1 MSVAF
6 ALTLAAISTVQ
17 PHCSWD
23 RPGVNPYT
31 GNAAAALD
39 RYGDIPAEIRATL
52 KRRMEDGLA
61 DDKVS
66 IKRDSIGGKYAYEP
80 AIREMHFGRASVCR
94 TVTRAKWSAERD
106 EPGVVYCVKEHC
118 ILVPKICGNVSRVTR
133 RTAAA
138 PASAAAPPPA
148 QARELGDGAN
158 GHDLGLADAEPQEE
172 LTEEELQKLHA
183 RDHEYM
189 PRSIGVGAAADPEL
203 VALGESEEGQRWLDR
218 NRNPFDPV
226 HDNEFIPSAVPE
238 AQTWA
243 MLLAGLGLLGWAKRR
258 AAKRA

>member
-31 GNAAAALD
+31 GSAAAALE
-39 RYGDIPAEIRATL
+39 RYSDMPAEIRAVL
-52 KRRMEDGLA
+52 KRRIEQGQP

-80 AIREMHFGRASVCR
+80 AIRDMHFGRASVCR

-106 EPGVVYCVKEHC
+106 EPGVVYCAKEHC
-118 ILVPKICGNVSRVTR
+118 ILVPKICGNVSRISR
-133 RTAAA
+133 SKA
-138 PASAAAPPPA
+138 PSVAAAPPAPA
-148 QARELGDGAN
+148 ARELEDGAK
-158 GHDLGLADAEPQEE
+158 GKDLGLVDAEPQEE
-172 LTEEELQKLHA
+172 LSEEELQQLRERA
-183 RDHEYM
+183 
-189 PRSIGVGAAADPEL
+189 PRTGRVGGIGADPEL
-203 VALGESEEGQRWLDR
+203 VALGDDEDGLRWLAR
-218 NRNPFDPV
+218 GRSPFDPV
-226 HDNEFIPSAVPE
+226 RDHEFIPSAVPE

>member
-31 GNAAAALD
+31 GSAAAALE
-39 RYGDIPAEIRATL
+39 RYSDIPAEIRAEL
-52 KRRMEDGLA
+52 KRRIEQGQA

-80 AIREMHFGRASVCR
+80 AIRDMHFGRASVCR
-94 TVTRAKWSAERD
+94 SVTRAKWSAERD
-106 EPGVVYCVKEHC
+106 EPGVVYCAKQHC
-118 ILVPKICGNVSRVTR
+118 ILVPKICGNFSRVTR
-133 RTAAA
+133 RAA
-138 PASAAAPPPA
+138 PLAATVVIPPA
-148 QARELGDGAN
+148 PVARELGDGVKAK
-158 GHDLGLADAEPQEE
+158 DLGLADAEPQEE
-172 LTEEELQKLHA
+172 LTEEELQQLRERA
-183 RDHEYM
+183 
-189 PRSIGVGAAADPEL
+189 PRLGAGGPLDTDPEL
-203 VALGESEEGQRWLDR
+203 VALGADEEGLRWINR
-218 NRNPFDPV
+218 GRNPFDPV
-226 HDNEFIPSAVPE
+226 GDHEFIPSAVPE

>member
-31 GNAAAALD
+31 GSAAAALD
-39 RYGDIPAEIRATL
+39 RYSDIPAEVRATL
-52 KRRMEDGLA
+52 KRRLEEGQP

-66 IKRDSIGGKYAYEP
+66 IKRDSIGGKHAYEP
-80 AIREMHFGRASVCR
+80 AIRDMHFGRASVCR

-106 EPGVVYCVKEHC
+106 EPGVVYCAKEHC

-133 RTAAA
+133 SKA
-138 PASAAAPPPA
+138 PATAMAPPPPPA
-148 QARELGDGAN
+148 AARELGDGAK
-158 GHDLGLADAEPQEE
+158 GKDLGLVDAEPQEE
-172 LTEEELQKLHA
+172 LTEEELQQLRERA
-183 RDHEYM
+183 
-189 PRSIGVGAAADPEL
+189 PRLGGIGADPEL
-203 VALGESEEGQRWLDR
+203 IALGADEEGLRWL
-218 NRNPFDPV
+218 NHGRNPLDPV
-226 HDNEFIPSAVPE
+226 RDNEFIPSAVPE

>member
-31 GNAAAALD
+31 GSAAAALE
-39 RYGDIPAEIRATL
+39 RYSDIPAEIRAEL
-52 KRRMEDGLA
+52 KRRIEQGQP

-80 AIREMHFGRASVCR
+80 AIRDMHFGRASVCR

-106 EPGVVYCVKEHC
+106 EPGVVYCAKEHC
-118 ILVPKICGNVSRVTR
+118 ILVPKICGNVSRVSR
-133 RTAAA
+133 SKA
-138 PASAAAPPPA
+138 PATAMAPPPPPPA
-148 QARELGDGAN
+148 ARELGDGVK
-158 GHDLGLADAEPQEE
+158 GKDLGLVDAEPQEE
-172 LTEEELQKLHA
+172 LTEEELEQLRK
-183 RDHEYM
+183 RG
-189 PRSIGVGAAADPEL
+189 PRGLGGQDPEL
-203 VALGESEEGQRWLDR
+203 VALGEDEDGLRWLAYGR
-218 NRNPFDPV
+218 YPTDPV
-226 HDNEFIPSAVPE
+226 SDHEFTPSAVPE

>member
-31 GNAAAALD
+31 GSAAAALEH
-39 RYGDIPAEIRATL
+39 YGDMPAEIRAEL
-52 KRRMEDGLA
+52 KRRIEQGRP
-61 DDKVS
+61 DDEVS
-66 IKRDSIGGKYAYEP
+66 IKRDSIGGKYAYDP

-106 EPGVVYCVKEHC
+106 EPGAVYCAKEHC
-118 ILVPKICGNVSRVTR
+118 ILVPKICGNVSRVSR
-133 RTAAA
+133 SKVPATATATTM
-138 PASAAAPPPA
+138 APPPPI
-148 QARELGDGAN
+148 ARELGDGVK
-158 GHDLGLADAEPQEE
+158 GQDLGLVDAEPQEE
-172 LTEEELQKLHA
+172 LTDEEMQQLLLERA
-183 RDHEYM
+183 
-189 PRSIGVGAAADPEL
+189 PRMGGISIGADPEP
-203 VALGESEEGQRWLDR
+203 VALGEDEDGLRWLAHGHY
-218 NRNPFDPV
+218 PTDPV
-226 HDNEFIPSAVPE
+226 SDHEFIPSAVPE